1 MTGCEGGATWR
12 MAGRRRKWLI
22 AAALLVIVAALALW
36 ISSLRRAPMLKL
48 VFVGYTNLHPAF
60 LTARV
65 LATNASDEPLEPGKL
80 YNPNDVVETSGPSPL
95 PPGFASPWPMDWPT
109 IVKPREVIVL
119 NVGLFKGG
127 EPWWTEIAARPMQ
140 RAPWLHKFSAKLGNR
155 TVQRCVDRLFPP
167 PQTMSFKLGPVTNLP
182 PDMEWIL
189 DSARQQRPRRRS
201 PSLIDGGTFR

>member
-1 MTGCEGGATWR
+1 

-22 AAALLVIVAALALW
+22 VAAVLGIMAAMAGW
-36 ISSLRRAPMLKL
+36 MISFRSSPMLKL

-65 LATNASDEPLEPGKL
+65 LATNTSDAPLELGKL
-80 YNPNDVVETSGPSPL
+80 YNLNDLVETSGPPVL

-109 IVKPREVIVL
+109 VVKPREAIVL
-119 NVGLFKGG
+119 NVGLFKGA
-127 EPWWTEIAARPMQ
+127 EPWWTEIVARPMQ

-167 PQTMSFKLGPVTNLP
+167 PQAMSFKLGPVTNFP
-182 PDMEWIL
+182 PDTKWIL
-189 DSARQQRPRRRS
+189 DSVRQQRPRRPS
-201 PSLIDGGTFR
+201 PSSFDGETYR